1 MTPKVSIVTAYKN
14 RKAPLLNTLQSI
26 AKSDRCGEVEVV
38 ITDDVSDEQNQLGD
52 LGRMG
57 FPFPI
62 KVIVIP
68 ADKQWW
74 KNPCVPFNIA
84 IKYSEGQI
92 IILQNPENYHVTD
105 IIKHAL
111 ENVND
116 TNYLTYKV
124 FALNEEQSKDL
135 TKTIAETNFEGISG
149 CGHPNTWY
157 NHPVHRPGYYHFVSA
172 ISAENLKNK
181 LGGFDDRFAHGWGF
195 DDDDLIIRINRLG
208 LKKTIESNH
217 LALHQWHP
225 CSVPFHPTNE
235 GLRNE
240 ILRESKIKANV

>member
-1 MTPKVSIVTAYKN
+1 MTPKVSIVTAYHN
-14 RKAPLLNTLQSI
+14 RKQSLINTLRSI
-26 AKSDRCGEVEVV
+26 EKSDCFGEVEVV
-38 ITDDVSDEQNQLGD
+38 ICDDVSDNNNQLGD
-52 LGRMG
+52 IKGL
-57 FPFPI
+57 PFPVKI
-62 KVIVIP
+62 LLVQP
-68 ADKQWW
+68 EQRWW
-74 KNPCVPFNIA
+74 KNPCVPFNLA
-84 IKYSEGQI
+84 IKHAEGKV

-135 TKTIAETNFEGISG
+135 PKTIAETNFESIVG
-149 CGHPNTWY
+149 CGHPNSWY
-157 NHPVHRPGYYHFVSA
+157 NHPVHRAGYYHFVSA
-172 ISAENLKNK
+172 ISADVLKNK
-181 LGGFDDRFAHGWGF
+181 LGGFDERFAHGWGF

-208 LKKTIESNH
+208 LKKTIEPDH

-235 GLRNE
+235 GLRNQ
-240 ILRESKIKANV
+240 ILGENTIKANV